1 MSGAL
6 EININNLSDA
16 ASWLS
21 GNRESQKRG
30 EEKSRDITG
39 KTGEDSIRKAKREV
53 SRSKTRVTV

>member
-6 EININNLSDA
+6 EMNINNLLDT

-21 GNRESQKRG
+21 RDRESQKRG
-30 EEKSRDITG
+30 EEKSRDVTG

-53 SRSKTRVTV
+53 SRSRERVTV

>member
-6 EININNLSDA
+6 EMNINNLLDT

-21 GNRESQKRG
+21 GGRESQKRG

-53 SRSKTRVTV
+53 SRSRERVTV